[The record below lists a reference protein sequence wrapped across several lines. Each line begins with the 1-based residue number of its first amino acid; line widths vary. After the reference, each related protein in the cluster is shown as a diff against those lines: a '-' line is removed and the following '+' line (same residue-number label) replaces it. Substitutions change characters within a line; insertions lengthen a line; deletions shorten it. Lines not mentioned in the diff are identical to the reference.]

1 MLEAS
6 IGIKNSW
13 KYEKDLIQLLN
24 TFLIKKYIIQL
35 GYFFIKLFPIW
46 GIVVAECKLLLKI
59 CGCVQVFSSHPEFIS
74 GADKWAEGNFYQL
87 FVWRKGFTSVRC

>member
-35 GYFFIKLFPIW
+35 GYFFVKLFPIW
-46 GIVVAECKLLLKI
+46 GIFVAKCKLLLKI
-59 CGCVQVFSSHPEFIS
+59 CGCVQFFFIHLQEQ
-74 GADKWAEGNFYQL
+74 KINI
-87 FVWRKGFTSVRC
+87 K

>member
-24 TFLIKKYIIQL
+24 TFRIKKYIIQL
-35 GYFFIKLFPIW
+35 GYFWAKFTTNLKSFLWLNANYCQKF
-46 GIVVAECKLLLKI
+46 VVVCKFFHVIL
-59 CGCVQVFSSHPEFIS
+59 
-74 GADKWAEGNFYQL
+74 N
-87 FVWRKGFTSVRC
+87 

>member
-35 GYFFIKLFPIW
+35 GYFGGKFTTN
-46 GIVVAECKLLLKI
+46 LKSFLWLNANY
-59 CGCVQVFSSHPEFIS
+59 C
-74 GADKWAEGNFYQL
+74 
-87 FVWRKGFTSVRC
+87 

>member
-24 TFLIKKYIIQL
+24 TFRIKKYIIQL
-35 GYFFIKLFPIW
+35 GYFWAKFTTN
-46 GIVVAECKLLLKI
+46 LKSFLWLNANY
-59 CGCVQVFSSHPEFIS
+59 C
-74 GADKWAEGNFYQL
+74 
-87 FVWRKGFTSVRC
+87 

>member
-24 TFLIKKYIIQL
+24 TFRIKKYIIQL
-35 GYFFIKLFPIW
+35 GYFWAKFTTNLKSFCGLMQI
-46 GIVVAECKLLLKI
+46 IVKNLWLRAIFLYSLTRTKNKYKMTILELS
-59 CGCVQVFSSHPEFIS
+59 FYH
-74 GADKWAEGNFYQL
+74 NF
-87 FVWRKGFTSVRC
+87 

>member
-24 TFLIKKYIIQL
+24 TFRIKKYIIQL
-35 GYFFIKLFPIW
+35 GYFGGKFTTNLRNFFCSLMQIIAKNLW
-46 GIVVAECKLLLKI
+46 LRAS
-59 CGCVQVFSSHPEFIS
+59 FSCYSEFIS
-74 GADKWAEGNFYQL
+74 GADK
-87 FVWRKGFTSVRC
+87 